1 MTEAAHVKHVEEQTE
16 DKNGQKFQVH
26 ILPSHTHISAL
37 EIHLSSQMQNIN
49 VSELFA

>member
-26 ILPSHTHISAL
+26 ILPNHTHKC
-37 EIHLSSQMQNIN
+37 
-49 VSELFA
+49 VGDPPFFADAKH